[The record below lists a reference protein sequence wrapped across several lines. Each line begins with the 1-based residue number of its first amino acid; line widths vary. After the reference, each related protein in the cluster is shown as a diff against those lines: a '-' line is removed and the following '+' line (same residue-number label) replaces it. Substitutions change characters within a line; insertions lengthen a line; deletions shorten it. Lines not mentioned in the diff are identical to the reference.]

1 MRKLRQAVVVGA
13 MLGSITMLGAG
24 VASADDTAEAAAPQG
39 ATSTESTTAAPQS
52 APKGKHGKGDD
63 YEIVTVVE
71 CKQEIDNSVDR
82 RQYGLVNLGDVTVPI
97 LGSGNADSTSNQ
109 NVCGIGNDK
118 NYSGSEAET
127 ENEGDLLDLL

>member
-1 MRKLRQAVVVGA
+1 MRKLRQAAVVGA

-24 VASADDTAEAAAPQG
+24 VASADDTTAPQG
-39 ATSTESTTAAPQS
+39 AHTTESTTAAPQS
-52 APKGKHGKGDD
+52 APKGKHDKGGDD

>member
-13 MLGSITMLGAG
+13 MLGSISMLGAG
-24 VASADDTAEAAAPQG
+24 VAAADDTTEAAAPQG
-39 ATSTESTTAAPQS
+39 ATSTEGTTAAPKS
-52 APKGKHGKGDD
+52 APKGKHDKGDD
-63 YEIVTVVE
+63 YKITTVIE
-71 CKQEIDNSVDR
+71 CDQKIDNSEKTY
-82 RQYGLVNLGDVTVPI
+82 QNGLVNLGDVTVPI

-109 NVCGIGNDK
+109 NICGIDNDK

>member
-24 VASADDTAEAAAPQG
+24 VASADDTTEAAAPQG
-39 ATSTESTTAAPQS
+39 ATSTEGTTAAPQS
-52 APKGKHGKGDD
+52 APKGKHDKGDD

-118 NYSGSEAET
+118 NNSGSEAET